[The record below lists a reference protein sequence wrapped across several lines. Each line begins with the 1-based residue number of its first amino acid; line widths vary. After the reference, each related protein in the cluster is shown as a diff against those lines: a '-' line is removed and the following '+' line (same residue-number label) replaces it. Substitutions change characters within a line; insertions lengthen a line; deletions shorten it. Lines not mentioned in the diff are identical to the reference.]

1 MNDDLQFNGPEGVVT
16 PISDFD
22 FKKMDKCG
30 FVWEI
35 RIPGVDCEKSWDGD
49 SCADSLTEAVN
60 DILPNYKEFSLT
72 VETAAKLLLELGII
86 AGTGCEIEEE

>member
-1 MNDDLQFNGPEGVVT
+1 MSDELEFCGPEGT
-16 PISDFD
+16 SYPLSQFD

-35 RIPGVDCEKSWDGD
+35 RIPGVDCEKSWDDD
-49 SCADSLTEAVN
+49 SCAESLTEAVN
-60 DILPNYKEFSLT
+60 DVIPNYKEFGLT

-86 AGTGCEIEEE
+86 AGTGMEIEE